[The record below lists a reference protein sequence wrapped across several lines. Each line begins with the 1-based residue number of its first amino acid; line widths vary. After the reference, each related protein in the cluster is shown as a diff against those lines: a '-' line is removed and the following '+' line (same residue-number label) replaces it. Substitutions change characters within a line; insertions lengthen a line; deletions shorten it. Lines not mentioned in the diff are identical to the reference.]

1 MGVKHALTMEKRAKK
16 RACQGLSSG
25 LKETGQ
31 GDAGTLG
38 RPSKRKSGK
47 KGRLGDAFK
56 TRQKQQKLTKSR
68 ETDAAIDA
76 EAELSESDPE
86 NSESA
91 LGLKAFSGG
100 KFDWE
105 EGVEEDFDESEEDEE
120 EGDRDEEDDENY
132 EGAQW
137 LADEEE
143 AWASSEDEGPAHSD
157 SEPWHAPSGAFA
169 DSPSAQKAFE
179 GVLKKRLMKDKEFL
193 SFLLQESEKQQA
205 TLSPEAS
212 DSEEEAGEDA
222 SDEDVPRDA
231 RLGVEEEEDTP
242 QNLLTP
248 DRYEHLCQLV
258 GIASAETKPV
268 EERAEREER
277 VPRSLRSLQLFLGA
291 FRSAVRQTGTRH
303 DAAAASSRAGERTKD
318 DAKYRDGKKH
328 GSEEKKG
335 SAASGA
341 GARESKSRASAERKS
356 FFLLRDE
363 DLRFTVLLRT
373 VQHLPRI
380 VRNFL
385 AMPERPESG
394 SESGAQSGE
403 TDAPQTYASGDV
415 SQLVASPNWARLRLP
430 LRWFFADL
438 CELLSALQS
447 LSSCATRGKET
458 LVQVL
463 LCLAKTAD
471 DTLPLLLELS
481 GAIPRHFLLT
491 VARCWAFTKNAKEQL
506 AAFAALRRLL
516 LLRQRAFT
524 AAAQTARKAK
534 RGEKKGEE
542 RNGEKMKG
550 ETADGGERGCA
561 ALKEEEKVQEVL
573 QTLLRAFQQATSRN
587 VGSNGSRTWRGA
599 NRMQLLLNEYLEL
612 LRLADPRVVYRV
624 AFQSVREMALTVR
637 SVVVISSQAT
647 PKGKKTKTAFLHAR
661 RLAASQKLLY
671 SWAFLSTARL
681 WSVAFASCVSL
692 RPLAFPLVTLLC
704 AALKGKLSALA
715 YAPFC
720 WNLLGVLHQTALST
734 NLLVPLNSY
743 LFASIEL
750 LLRQQSLL
758 SSDRYTGKR
767 VRLERQ
773 ERQNKKK
780 KKARVGQNNG
790 GEKDS
795 LQLQHS
801 RAADPEVALRL
812 SAAQQDALHVI
823 DGLVG
828 HFQRLLTEHLGYL
841 VLHPAFPEI
850 SLPIKRSLRRT
861 VKMSKSQA
869 VARSLKSLIGAIDS
883 SAAVVQSLRCTL
895 KDFPVGAVEVFTEK
909 KQKASL
915 PLFLLRQQVVEER
928 RKFVEEKVKGELS
941 AAAERKQAEV
951 DALKTPRQLKRERQ
965 KQRKQAERVEMEE
978 LSRSTASAKRKRMR
992 EDSGSPDDRGSGGQ
1006 RAKREK
1012 DSPLL
1017 KHEEPAGE
1025 DDILDEIGSD
1035 LDDL

>member
-1 MGVKHALTMEKRAKK
+1 MGVKHALTVEGKAKK
-16 RACQGLSSG
+16 RPCQGRSG
-25 LKETGQ
+25 LKETGR
-31 GDAGTLG
+31 GDAGTAELL
-38 RPSKRKSGK
+38 SKRKLGK
-47 KGRLGDAFK
+47 KGRLGDKFR
-56 TRQKQQKLTKSR
+56 TRQNQQKPTKSR
-68 ETDAAIDA
+68 EADATDDAAESDSEI
-76 EAELSESDPE
+76 SESP
-86 NSESA
+86 
-91 LGLKAFSGG
+91 LGLEAFSEA
-100 KFDWE
+100 DLDRE
-105 EGVEEDFDESEEDEE
+105 EGVEEGFDESEDDEA
-120 EGDRDEEDDENY
+120 EGDRDEEEDENY

-143 AWASSEDEGPAHSD
+143 EWASSEDEAPAHSD
-157 SEPWHAPSGAFA
+157 SEPWHAPSGVFA
-169 DSPSAQKAFE
+169 DSPAAQKAFE

-193 SFLLQESEKQQA
+193 SFLLQESAKQGV

-212 DSEEEAGEDA
+212 DSEEEAVAEDA
-222 SDEDVPRDA
+222 SEEDVPRDA
-231 RLGVEEEEDTP
+231 RLVVEDEEETP
-242 QNLLTP
+242 QNLLTA
-248 DRYEHLCQLV
+248 DRYEQLCHLV
-258 GIASAETKPV
+258 GIASAETQRV
-268 EERAEREER
+268 EESAEREER
-277 VPRSLRSLQLFLGA
+277 VLPSLRSLQLFLGA
-291 FRSAVRQTGTRH
+291 FRSAVRQTGTRR
-303 DAAAASSRAGERTKD
+303 DASAATGRAGERTKD

-328 GSEEKKG
+328 GSEEKKR
-335 SAASGA
+335 SATSGTGA
-341 GARESKSRASAERKS
+341 GDCNKRRGPAERKS

-373 VQHLPRI
+373 VQQLPRI

-385 AMPERPESG
+385 ATPERPQSG
-394 SESGAQSGE
+394 SSESGAQSGE
-403 TDAPQTYASGDV
+403 TEASQACTRGDV
-415 SQLVASPNWARLRLP
+415 SQLVASPNWRRLRLP

-438 CELLSALQS
+438 CELLTALQS

-458 LVQVL
+458 LVQLL
-463 LCLAKTAD
+463 LCLARTAD
-471 DTLPLLLELS
+471 ETLPLLLELS
-481 GAIPRHFLLT
+481 GAIPRNFLLT

-506 AAFAALRRLL
+506 AAFASLRRLL

-524 AAAQTARKAK
+524 GAAQTARTAK
-534 RGEKKGEE
+534 RGEKK
-542 RNGEKMKG
+542 RQQRKGEKTKA
-550 ETADGGERGCA
+550 ETADESERGCA
-561 ALKEEEKVQEVL
+561 ALKEEAKVQEML

-624 AFQSVREMALTVR
+624 AFQSIREMALTVR

-671 SWAFLSTARL
+671 SWSFLSTARL
-681 WSVAFASCVSL
+681 WSAAFASCVSL

-704 AALKGKLSALA
+704 AALKGKLTALA
-715 YAPFC
+715 FSPFC
-720 WNLLGVLHQTALST
+720 WNLLSVLHQTALST

-743 LFASIEL
+743 LFASVEL
-750 LLRQQSLL
+750 LLRHQSLL

-767 VRLERQ
+767 ARLEMQ

-780 KKARVGQNNG
+780 KKKRVGQKND

-869 VARSLKSLIGAIDS
+869 VARSLKALIGAIES

-895 KDFPVGAVEVFTEK
+895 KDLPVGAVEIFTEK

-928 RKFVEEKVKGELS
+928 RKFVEEKVQGELS
-941 AAAERKQAEV
+941 AAAERKQAES

-978 LSRSTASAKRKRMR
+978 LSRSTGSAKRKRMR
-992 EDSGSPDDRGSGGQ
+992 EDSGSRDDRGSGGQ
-1006 RAKREK
+1006 SAKREK
-1012 DSPLL
+1012 ASPLR